1 MTEQE
6 ITDLGPAFAT
16 YLRRFRGCFR
26 QDRTAGPF
34 DTYCRGLLSD
44 LPRKSVEP
52 IALAA
57 GTAVRTLQEFLV
69 TARWDHD
76 HARDTLRA
84 HLGSVVAD
92 LPADPLGT
100 VGVIDE
106 TSCRKWGGRTPGVQ
120 RQYLGCV
127 GKIDNGIVTVHLGVA
142 KGTFQALLD
151 AELYL
156 PKSWA
161 EDRPQCRAAGIPD
174 DVRHRAKWGL
184 AVDQWVRLA
193 GNGVAFDW
201 LVFDEGYGSKVPFLR
216 FLNLVGQRFVAE
228 VPVNFTVRDRV
239 DGPARRA
246 DHRLTPADATAGRR
260 HRLAHRTV
268 RASFWRATTA
278 AGWVVGREHTLV
290 AALDEATAEV
300 KYFLTNATGVALSRV
315 LAVAFRRWVVEHSFR
330 LGKQEAGLMHYEGR
344 DYTGLLRH
352 LTLALVVLG
361 FVATHAER
369 LRGEKPPGD
378 GRAGVPGVEPAVR
391 GRIPAAEG
399 RARGPAQQRGH
410 PVPPAA
416 ERPGRQVPQETA
428 A

>member
-6 ITDLGPAFAT
+6 ITALGPAFAA
-16 YLRRFRGCFR
+16 YLRRFRGCLG
-26 QDRTAGPF
+26 QDRTAAHF
-34 DTYCRGLLSD
+34 DTYCRGLLTD
-44 LPRKSVEP
+44 LPRKTVEP
-52 IALAA
+52 IALEA

-69 TARWDHD
+69 TARWNHD
-76 HARDTLRA
+76 QARDTLQR
-84 HLGSVVAD
+84 HLAGVLGG

-100 VGVIDE
+100 VGVVDE
-106 TSCRKWGGRTPGVQ
+106 TSCRKWGDHTPGVQ

-127 GKIDNGIVTVHLGVA
+127 GKIDNGIVTVHIGVA
-142 KGTFQALLD
+142 TGTFQALLD

-161 EDRPQCRAAGIPD
+161 EDRPRCRAAGIPD
-174 DVRHRAKWGL
+174 DVRHRAKWRL

-228 VPVNFTVRDRV
+228 VPVNFTVRDQAS
-239 DGPARRA
+239 GPARRA
-246 DHRLTPADATAGRR
+246 DHRLTPADATSGRR
-260 HRLAHRTV
+260 HRLAHRTA
-268 RASFWRATTA
+268 RASFWRATA
-278 AGWVVGREHTLV
+278 AAVWVAGREHTLV
-290 AALDEATAEV
+290 VAIDEATAEV
-300 KYFLTNATGVALSRV
+300 KYFLTNVTTALSRV
-315 LAVAFRRWVVEHSFR
+315 LAVAFRRWAVEHSFR

-361 FVATHAER
+361 FVATHTER
-369 LRGEKPPGD
+369 LRGEKPTGH
-378 GRAGVPGVEPAVR
+378 GRAGVPGAEPAVR
-391 GRIPAAEG
+391 GGVPPAAG
-399 RARGPAQQRGH
+399 RARGPAQQRRH

-416 ERPGRQVPQETA
+416 ERPGREVPQETTA
-428 A
+428 

>member
-6 ITDLGPAFAT
+6 ITALGPAFAA
-16 YLRRFRGCFR
+16 YLRRFRGCLG
-26 QDRTAGPF
+26 QDRTAAHF
-34 DTYCRGLLSD
+34 DTYCRGLLTD
-44 LPRKSVEP
+44 LPRKTVEP
-52 IALAA
+52 IALEA

-69 TARWDHD
+69 TARWNHD
-76 HARDTLRA
+76 QARDTLQR
-84 HLGSVVAD
+84 HLAGVLGG

-100 VGVIDE
+100 VGVVDE
-106 TSCRKWGGRTPGVQ
+106 TSCRKWGDHTPGVQ

-127 GKIDNGIVTVHLGVA
+127 GKIDNGIVTVHIGAA

-174 DVRHRAKWGL
+174 DVRHRAKWRL

-228 VPVNFTVRDRV
+228 VPVNFTVRDQAS
-239 DGPARRA
+239 GPARRA
-246 DHRLTPADATAGRR
+246 DHRLTPADATSGRR
-260 HRLAHRTV
+260 HRLAHRAV
-268 RASFWRATTA
+268 RASFWRATA
-278 AGWVVGREHTLV
+278 AAVWVAGREHTLV
-290 AALDEATAEV
+290 VAIDEATAEV
-300 KYFLTNATGVALSRV
+300 KYFLTNVTTALSRV
-315 LAVAFRRWVVEHSFR
+315 LAVAFRRWAVEHSFR

-344 DYTGLLRH
+344 DYTGLRRH

-361 FVATHAER
+361 FVATHTER
-369 LRGEKPPGD
+369 LRGEKPTGH
-378 GRAGVPGVEPAVR
+378 GRAGVPGAEPAVR
-391 GRIPAAEG
+391 GGVPPAAG
-399 RARGPAQQRGH
+399 RPRGPAQQRGH

-416 ERPGRQVPQETA
+416 ERPGREVPQETTA
-428 A
+428 

>member
-6 ITDLGPAFAT
+6 ITALGPAFAA
-16 YLRRFRGCFR
+16 YLRRFRGCLG
-26 QDRTAGPF
+26 QDRTAAHF
-34 DTYCRGLLSD
+34 DTYCRGLLTD
-44 LPRKSVEP
+44 LPRKTVEP
-52 IALAA
+52 IALEA

-69 TARWDHD
+69 TARWNHD
-76 HARDTLRA
+76 QARDTLQR
-84 HLGSVVAD
+84 HLAGVLGG

-100 VGVIDE
+100 VGVVDE
-106 TSCRKWGGRTPGVQ
+106 TSCRKWGDHTPGVQ

-127 GKIDNGIVTVHLGVA
+127 GKIDNGIVTVHIGAA

-174 DVRHRAKWGL
+174 DVRHRAKWRL

-228 VPVNFTVRDRV
+228 VPVNFTVPDQAS
-239 DGPARRA
+239 GPARRA
-246 DHRLTPADATAGRR
+246 DHRLTPADATSGRR
-260 HRLAHRTV
+260 HRLAHRAV
-268 RASFWRATTA
+268 RASFWRATA
-278 AGWVVGREHTLV
+278 AAVWVAGREHTLV
-290 AALDEATAEV
+290 VAIDEATAEV
-300 KYFLTNATGVALSRV
+300 KYFLTNVTTALSRV
-315 LAVAFRRWVVEHSFR
+315 LAVAFRRWAVEHSFR

-361 FVATHAER
+361 FVATHTER
-369 LRGEKPPGD
+369 LRGEKPTGH
-378 GRAGVPGVEPAVR
+378 GRAGVPGAEPAVR
-391 GRIPAAEG
+391 GGVPPAAG

-416 ERPGRQVPQETA
+416 ERPGREVPQETTA
-428 A
+428 